1 MRHSYQSFL
10 SELEFVKKYTLTIAC
25 SRSNKEVYTPNS
37 LAQDMLSKIPEVF
50 WTSPTNHVM
59 DPCVKSGIFLMQ
71 SIENFMRGL
80 ESWQPCVEKRFKHIV
95 ENQIYGFCCSSWA
108 HKMVNKSIFGDM
120 MHIGHIY
127 NYQFLDSG
135 GEISI
140 VVKELINKENMKFEA
155 IVGNPPYQNGTDKNS
170 GSSDKLWMEFVKKS
184 ILSLEKN
191 GYMCIVHP
199 IGWRTIGNEMWKEVY
214 QKIQVE
220 YCKIEPHVDWGVGIK
235 VDWYIIRNTD
245 YTIPTE
251 VEFKDK
257 TKIIDFR
264 KVSGIVGDSTVEK
277 LLNCGE
283 DTIDFHQSHSHDSR
297 RDFISKSES
306 STNTFPLRH
315 TTPNNL
321 LWSSKSH
328 KWQNEK
334 KVLVSN
340 SGYLYPTYD
349 DGVYG
354 TTQACWVVFVKSKI
368 DGEYLVR
375 LLNSKLFTYF
385 INNVKTSGY
394 NNKLLK
400 LLPYPKGLSDNFTNA
415 DLYAHFKLTDDE
427 IKLVESAIKD

>member
-1 MRHSYQSFL
+1 M
-10 SELEFVKKYTLTIAC
+10 K
-25 SRSNKEVYTPNS
+25 
-37 LAQDMLSKIPEVF
+37 
-50 WTSPTNHVM
+50 
-59 DPCVKSGIFLMQ
+59 
-71 SIENFMRGL
+71 
-80 ESWQPCVEKRFKHIV
+80 
-95 ENQIYGFCCSSWA
+95 
-108 HKMVNKSIFGDM
+108 
-120 MHIGHIY
+120 
-127 NYQFLDSG
+127 
-135 GEISI
+135 
-140 VVKELINKENMKFEA
+140 KENMIFRLKMEIASLVNEMVSKLPETLFLSDSTTFLDPSMASGQYVAAIEQRLRTHGHSDENIKSRVFGVEKNMLRVNYAIKKNKLVGTYSVDVNDVPSILICNMKFDC

>member
-1 MRHSYQSFL
+1 M
-10 SELEFVKKYTLTIAC
+10 K
-25 SRSNKEVYTPNS
+25 
-37 LAQDMLSKIPEVF
+37 
-50 WTSPTNHVM
+50 
-59 DPCVKSGIFLMQ
+59 
-71 SIENFMRGL
+71 
-80 ESWQPCVEKRFKHIV
+80 
-95 ENQIYGFCCSSWA
+95 
-108 HKMVNKSIFGDM
+108 
-120 MHIGHIY
+120 
-127 NYQFLDSG
+127 
-135 GEISI
+135 
-140 VVKELINKENMKFEA
+140 KENMIFRLKMEIASLVNEMVSKLPETLFLSDSTTFLDPSMASGQYVAAIEQRLRTHGHSDENIKSRVFGVEKNMLRVNYAIKKNKLVGTYSVDKNDVPSILICNMKFDC

>member
-140 VVKELINKENMKFEA
+140 VVKELINKENMKFDC
-155 IVGNPPYQNGTDKNS
+155 IVGNPPYQNGPK
-170 GSSDKLWMEFVKKS
+170 GSSGKLWMDFVKLGIKS
-184 ILSLEKN
+184 LTTD
-191 GYMCIVHP
+191 GYLCFVHP
-199 IGWRTIGNEMWKEVY
+199 ITWRTMANKMWVDIY
-214 QKIQVE
+214 QKFQVV
-220 YCKIEPHVDWGVGIK
+220 YAKIEPAVTWSVGVK
-235 VDWYIIRNTD
+235 VDWYILRNSPYLTK
-245 YTIPTE
+245 TV
-251 VEFKDK
+251 VEFSDETKELDF
-257 TKIIDFR
+257 TKIIGINNSSVVDKIF
-264 KVSGIVGDSTVEK
+264 IVGDKISVKQTHEF
-277 LLNCGE
+277 
-283 DTIDFHQSHSHDSR
+283 DTR
-297 RDFISKSES
+297 RDFISESE
-306 STNTFPLRH
+306 TKKFIFPIKH
-315 TTPNNL
+315 TGASEL
-321 LWSSKSH
+321 KWSSKEH
-328 KWQNEK
+328 PWQKKK
-334 KVLVSN
+334 KVLISD
-340 SGYLYPTYD
+340 SGYLSPFYD
-349 DGVYG
+349 NGKLG
-354 TTQACWVVFVKSKI
+354 TTQHCYAIFVSSKVEGDYI
-368 DGEYLVR
+368 VR
-375 LLNSKLFTYF
+375 LLNSKLYKFVQSNT
-385 INNVKTSGY
+385 KTSGF
-394 NNKLLK
+394 NDIKILN
-400 LLPYPKGLSDNFTNA
+400 LLPYPKALSDNFTDA
-415 DLYAHFKLTDDE
+415 DLYAHFNLTDDE